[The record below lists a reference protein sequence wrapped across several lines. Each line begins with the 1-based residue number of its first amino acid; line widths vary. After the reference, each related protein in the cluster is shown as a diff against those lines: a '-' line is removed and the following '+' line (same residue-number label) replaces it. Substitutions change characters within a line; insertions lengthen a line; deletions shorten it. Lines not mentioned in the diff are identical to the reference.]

1 MYLLYYIYL
10 LYYLQGDTIF
20 GSILPKHPKSLLDLV
35 KYANKELKNWLY
47 THKYDILGSI
57 IVIDDYVNCEA
68 LVEYAVEMARLP
80 INKN

>member
-1 MYLLYYIYL
+1 M
-10 LYYLQGDTIF
+10 
-20 GSILPKHPKSLLDLV
+20 LDLV

-57 IVIDDYVNCEA
+57 IVVDDYANCEA

-80 INKN
+80 LDKNN